1 MGNYQ
6 VYKTAA
12 QDPNYLATVAMD
24 ACEVI
29 ILDVR
34 VPCTP
39 VARLNNHRACVNGI
53 AWAPHSSCHICTAG
67 ESERSWVGLR
77 TWAPMCLSSLKIPFS
92 GFLQYALAYKFTT
105 T

>member
-1 MGNYQ
+1 MLTSISLSDQ
-6 VYKTAA
+6 V
-12 QDPNYLATVAMD
+12 V
-24 ACEVI
+24 

-67 ESERSWVGLR
+67 NIPC
-77 TWAPMCLSSLKIPFS
+77 ASL
-92 GFLQYALAYKFTT
+92 
-105 T
+105 